1 MKTKLI
7 QAIKKSSYWL
17 SVATLGIILGL
28 SIQFAKAW
36 TEPTAIAPNGN
47 VGAPINTSD
56 VTQRKFGVLGVQGF
70 RSYSTTYLASDG
82 GNVGIGTTDP
92 RAKLD
97 VQNSVLVQY
106 GGPVYGVAIR
116 SSNEGGWSR
125 AYHFME
131 RDSNS
136 ILGGFGGYGA
146 ANSLSYLWAG
156 PSYSSPYMVWE
167 TSGDVGIGTTSP
179 MTKLDV
185 RGTIRQ
191 DTNSNYD
198 IWIQGGASTTSGAAR
213 NLALLGV
220 KSSDRLYLN
229 YNNEYTGGVTIGGN
243 ARVTGGLR
251 IGDTTTCTNGTI
263 RFNSGAFQGCEDGAW
278 VYLNTCKDTCGKYT
292 TSAWAS
298 PYKRG
303 ATTICEYSGHYFS
316 CKSSESYTMSRYW
329 NGGNYWDVQ
338 CNAGSNCWVR
348 NHPSGSWHNAGIVT
362 HCTRCTGEY

>member
-7 QAIKKSSYWL
+7 QIFKKSSYWL

-28 SIQFAKAW
+28 SIQFTKAW

-47 VGAPINTSD
+47 VGAPINTGDNS
-56 VTQRKFGVLGVQGF
+56 QYKAGAFGIGKVLRG
-70 RSYSTTYLASDG
+70 YSNAIFD
-82 GNVGIGTTDP
+82 GNVGIGTTSP
-92 RAKLD
+92 GAKLD

-106 GGPVYGVAIR
+106 SSPVYGVAIR
-116 SSNEGGWSR
+116 SSNGGGWSR
-125 AYHFME
+125 AYHFMK
-131 RDSNS
+131 RDDNS
-136 ILGGFGGYGA
+136 ILGGFGGYGG
-146 ANSLSYLWAG
+146 ANSLTYLWAG
-156 PSYSSPYMVWE
+156 PNYSSPYMVWE
-167 TSGDVGIGTTSP
+167 SGTGNVGIGTRTPSQ
-179 MTKLDV
+179 KLDV
-185 RGTIRQ
+185 I
-191 DTNSNYD
+191 
-198 IWIQGGASTTSGAAR
+198 
-213 NLALLGV
+213 
-220 KSSDRLYLN
+220 
-229 YNNEYTGGVTIGGN
+229 GN
-243 ARVTGGLR
+243 ARVTGGLI

>member
-7 QAIKKSSYWL
+7 QIFKKSSYWL
-17 SVATLGIILGL
+17 SVVTLGIILGL

-36 TEPTAIAPNGN
+36 TEPTDTPPDGN
-47 VGAPINTSD
+47 VEAPINVGDNIQYKAGT
-56 VTQRKFGVLGVQGF
+56 L
-70 RSYSTTYLASDG
+70 
-82 GNVGIGTTDP
+82 GIG
-92 RAKLD
+92 KILHGYS
-97 VQNSVLVQY
+97 N
-106 GGPVYGVAIR
+106 AIFDG
-116 SSNEGGWSR
+116 N
-125 AYHFME
+125 
-131 RDSNS
+131 
-136 ILGGFGGYGA
+136 
-146 ANSLSYLWAG
+146 
-156 PSYSSPYMVWE
+156 
-167 TSGDVGIGTTSP
+167 VGIGTTSP

>member
-1 MKTKLI
+1 M
-7 QAIKKSSYWL
+7 
-17 SVATLGIILGL
+17 
-28 SIQFAKAW
+28 
-36 TEPTAIAPNGN
+36 
-47 VGAPINTSD
+47 
-56 VTQRKFGVLGVQGF
+56 QGF

-146 ANSLSYLWAG
+146 ANSLNYLWAG

-191 DTNSNYD
+191 DTNDSYD
-198 IWIQGGASTTSGAAR
+198 IWIQGAGTDGGR
-213 NLALLGV
+213 NLALMGY
-220 KSSDRLYLN
+220 KSTDRLYLN
-229 YNNEYTGGVTIGGN
+229 YGGEYAGGVNIGGNVGIGTNPSSERLNVSGN
-243 ARVTGGLR
+243 ARVSGNTVVGGNMRAGTLTVDSCPC
-251 IGDTTTCTNGTI
+251 GTCWKGEYY
-263 RFNSGAFQGCEDGAW
+263 S
-278 VYLNTCKDTCGKYT
+278 Y
-292 TSAWAS
+292 
-298 PYKRG
+298 
-303 ATTICEYSGHYFS
+303 YSGTPSTGY
-316 CKSSESYTMSRYW
+316 C
-329 NGGNYWDVQ
+329 NYYRICTPD
-338 CNAGSNCWVR
+338 GWVR
-348 NHPSGSWHNAGIVT
+348 TSLEKCPEPWAGP
-362 HCTRCTGEY
+362 

>member
-1 MKTKLI
+1 MTTL
-7 QAIKKSSYWL
+7 KKSSYWL

-47 VGAPINTSD
+47 VGAPINTGDNS
-56 VTQRKFGVLGVQGF
+56 QYKAGALGIGKVLHG
-70 RSYSTTYLASDG
+70 YSNAVFD

-106 GGPVYGVAIR
+106 SSPVYGVAIR
-116 SSNEGGWSR
+116 SSNGGGWSR
-125 AYHFME
+125 AYHFMK
-131 RDSNS
+131 RDDNS
-136 ILGGFGGYGA
+136 ILGGFGGFGG
-146 ANSLSYLWAG
+146 ANSLTYLWAG
-156 PSYSSPYMVWE
+156 PNYSSPYMVWE
-167 TSGDVGIGTTSP
+167 SGTGNVGIGTRTPSQ
-179 MTKLDV
+179 KLDV
-185 RGTIRQ
+185 I
-191 DTNSNYD
+191 
-198 IWIQGGASTTSGAAR
+198 
-213 NLALLGV
+213 
-220 KSSDRLYLN
+220 
-229 YNNEYTGGVTIGGN
+229 GN
-243 ARVTGGLR
+243 ARVTGGLI

-303 ATTICEYSGHYFS
+303 ATTICEYRGHYFS

>member
-1 MKTKLI
+1 KTMKTKLI
-7 QAIKKSSYWL
+7 QIFKKSSYWL
-17 SVATLGIILGL
+17 SVVTLGIILGL

-47 VGAPINTSD
+47 VGAPINTGDNS
-56 VTQRKFGVLGVQGF
+56 QYKAGAFGIGKVLRG
-70 RSYSTTYLASDG
+70 YSNAIFD
-82 GNVGIGTTDP
+82 GNVGIGTTSP
-92 RAKLD
+92 GAKLD

-106 GGPVYGVAIR
+106 SSPVYGVAIR
-116 SSNEGGWSR
+116 SSNGGGWSR
-125 AYHFME
+125 AYHFMK
-131 RDSNS
+131 RDDNS
-136 ILGGFGGYGA
+136 ILGGFGGYGG
-146 ANSLSYLWAG
+146 ANSLTYLWAG
-156 PSYSSPYMVWE
+156 PNYSSPYMVWE
-167 TSGDVGIGTTSP
+167 SGTGNVGIGTRTPSQ
-179 MTKLDV
+179 KLDV
-185 RGTIRQ
+185 I
-191 DTNSNYD
+191 
-198 IWIQGGASTTSGAAR
+198 
-213 NLALLGV
+213 
-220 KSSDRLYLN
+220 
-229 YNNEYTGGVTIGGN
+229 GN
-243 ARVTGGLR
+243 ARVTGGLI

>member
-106 GGPVYGVAIR
+106 SSPVYGVAIR
-116 SSNEGGWSR
+116 SSNGGGWSR
-125 AYHFME
+125 AYHFMK
-131 RDSNS
+131 RDDNS
-136 ILGGFGGYGA
+136 ILGGFGGYGG
-146 ANSLSYLWAG
+146 ANSLTYLWAG

-167 TSGDVGIGTTSP
+167 TSGNVGIGTTNPNAKLHVFDSADVSQAKDILIGSSIRGYP
-179 MTKLDV
+179 DDVAKIQVQRGKNLGQGWNFIVNTDGSGEQREAMRITSEGNVEFTKGACSASTNTQCAIPGAKYMVLTGMRINEGERYGCEYCYVLKQGTSSV
-185 RGTIRQ
+185 RGVSSNACGDRA
-191 DTNSNYD
+191 NS
-198 IWIQGGASTTSGAAR
+198 ITC
-213 NLALLGV
+213 
-220 KSSDRLYLN
+220 
-229 YNNEYTGGVTIGGN
+229 EFIG
-243 ARVTGGLR
+243 
-251 IGDTTTCTNGTI
+251 
-263 RFNSGAFQGCEDGAW
+263 F
-278 VYLNTCKDTCGKYT
+278 
-292 TSAWAS
+292 
-298 PYKRG
+298 
-303 ATTICEYSGHYFS
+303 
-316 CKSSESYTMSRYW
+316 
-329 NGGNYWDVQ
+329 
-338 CNAGSNCWVR
+338 
-348 NHPSGSWHNAGIVT
+348 
-362 HCTRCTGEY
+362 

>member
-1 MKTKLI
+1 MTTL
-7 QAIKKSSYWL
+7 KKSSYWL

-47 VGAPINTSD
+47 VGAPINTGDNS
-56 VTQRKFGVLGVQGF
+56 QYKAGAFGIGKVLHG
-70 RSYSTTYLASDG
+70 YSNAVFD
-82 GNVGIGTTDP
+82 GNVGIGTTSP
-92 RAKLD
+92 AYKLHIVGEAFIAPSSSGRYHFTSSSTSGYTTTFNMD
-97 VQNSVLVQY
+97 NTALSIGHNS
-106 GGPVYGVAIR
+106 A
-116 SSNEGGWSR
+116 SR
-125 AYHFME
+125 ALNL
-131 RDSNS
+131 RTGN
-136 ILGGFGGYGA
+136 
-146 ANSLSYLWAG
+146 ANRLTIAG
-156 PSYSSPYMVWE
+156 N
-167 TSGDVGIGTTSP
+167 GNVGIGTTSP